1 MKILIATGGSSHSEK
16 ALRFGAQIVQ
26 HAGETP
32 TVLTVV
38 RRKQDLGQ
46 AEAVLQRARYL
57 LADIPKLETRARV
70 GRPAEQI
77 IAEAKEGHFDLVI
90 VGERHSHALKARML
104 GSTSIHVVEHAACPV
119 IIAKGVIVNDPEEIR
134 PIQRILLCDSGALIP
149 SLLSRFTAQLAD
161 ILQGEEEITCLHV
174 MSQITA
180 WPGVPDQDLQAS
192 AEKLIEEQRPEG
204 EWLASDLQVLAHPG
218 VYAQAK
224 VRHGGVVEEILAE
237 SEENDYDLVV
247 IGAHREAGWQR
258 VLLEDITREI
268 IKRVERPVLVVR

>member
-16 ALRFGAQIVQ
+16 ALRFGAQILQ
-26 HAGETP
+26 HADETP

-38 RRKQDLGQ
+38 RRKQDLPL

-57 LADIPKLETRARV
+57 LADIPALETRARV

-77 IAEAKEGHFDLVI
+77 IAEAKDGRFDLVI
-90 VGERHSHALKARML
+90 VGERHSHTLKARML

-119 IIAKGVIVNDPEEIR
+119 IVAKGEIGRDPGEIR
-134 PIQRILLCDSGALIP
+134 PIQRILLCDSGALVP

-161 ILQGEEEITCLHV
+161 MLQGEEEITVLHV
-174 MSQITA
+174 MSQVTA

-192 AEKLIEEQRPEG
+192 AEELIEEQAPEG

-218 VYAQAK
+218 VHSQAK

-258 VLLEDITREI
+258 ILLEDIAREI
-268 IKRVERPVLVVR
+268 INRVERPVLVVR

>member
-16 ALRFGAQIVQ
+16 ALRFGVQILQ
-26 HAGETP
+26 HADETS

-38 RRKQDLGQ
+38 RRKQDLPQ
-46 AEAVLQRARYL
+46 AEAVLQRARYV
-57 LADIPKLETRARV
+57 LADIPTLVTRARV

-77 IAEAKEGHFDLVI
+77 IAEAKEGGFDLVI
-90 VGERHSHALKARML
+90 VGERHSHTLKARML

-119 IIAKGVIVNDPEEIR
+119 IIAQGDIGPDSGQSR
-134 PIQRILLCDSGALIP
+134 PIQRILLCDSGALAP

-161 ILQGEEEITCLHV
+161 MLQGEEQITVLHV
-174 MSQITA
+174 MSQMTA
-180 WPGVPDQDLQAS
+180 WPGVPDDDLQAS
-192 AEKLIEEQRPEG
+192 AQELIEEQTPEG
-204 EWLASDLQVLAHPG
+204 EWLASDLKVLAHPG
-218 VYAQAK
+218 IHAEAK

-247 IGAHREAGWQR
+247 IGAHRDAGWQR
-258 VLLEDITREI
+258 VLLEDIAREI